1 MKHQS
6 VARGC
11 SSVCTH
17 AGAHG
22 RSASRRSREGLRAAV
37 QPGGA
42 RAHLVPRSPRVGAG
56 GARWGGRRAGPG
68 RCGGAGAVRRA
79 AAGGIFVPF
88 FIQQQFGVE
97 TCNRGK
103 KSRVLGGI
111 GEPCSQEPK
120 KISGPPAATLT
131 PTSTHTHTQH
141 TRAHPRGTARLRA
154 QPPDIERKGFVWRAI
169 SDRGRSI
176 GLGGLSACRRREVAF
191 DHFYCLPDGRI

>member
-131 PTSTHTHTQH
+131 PTSTHTHTHTHTAH
-141 TRAHPRGTARLRA
+141 TRTSSRHRAAPRSTAGHRAKGIRLEGNFGSGEIYWIRRIICL
-154 QPPDIERKGFVWRAI
+154 QTERSSV
-169 SDRGRSI
+169 
-176 GLGGLSACRRREVAF
+176 
-191 DHFYCLPDGRI
+191 